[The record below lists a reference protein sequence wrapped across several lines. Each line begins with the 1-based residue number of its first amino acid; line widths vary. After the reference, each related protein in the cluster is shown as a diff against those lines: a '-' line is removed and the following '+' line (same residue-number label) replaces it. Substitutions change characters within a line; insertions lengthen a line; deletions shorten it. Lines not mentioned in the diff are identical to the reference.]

1 MIGNITLA
9 RHPILNDKFK
19 HSPFMK
25 LLAQEPTDL
34 KIHQI
39 DYEDLDYIECQGL
52 SIMHR
57 GKQQASSRSKIDKM
71 YASNF

>member
-9 RHPILNDKFK
+9 HHTMLNDKIK
-19 HSPFMK
+19 HSPIMK

-39 DYEDLDYIECQGL
+39 NYEDLDYIECQGL

-57 GKQQASSRSKIDKM
+57 GR
-71 YASNF
+71 